1 MAFLRG
7 LTIHITFM
15 GSPLA
20 RPARIGKYDVTGV
33 IGRGGMGIVYR
44 ATDPRIGRPVAIK
57 VLTGFFSEDS
67 ELLARFYREA
77 KSTGSLQHQNIVTVY
92 ELGDQDG
99 FPYLVMEYLEGESLD
114 NIIASRKPLSISEK
128 LGIMVRVCDGLSFAH
143 ERGIIH
149 RDIKPANIMVLT
161 SGAVK
166 IVDFGIAQVG
176 NKRLTRTGQVVGSI
190 YYMSPEQL
198 NDTVELDARTDVYS
212 AGVVLFQLLTGVLPF
227 EGRDTSS
234 TLLKIVR
241 DPAPPLNKFISLFPP
256 ELETI
261 SQRALMKDRDQRYA
275 SAEDFSF
282 DLTRLRQ
289 QLNQALL
296 AEHLQK
302 AAAAMQQENFEGARQ
317 DLLQALRVDPQNAQA
332 KQLMREAL
340 QGIETLKRKQQAKEL
355 GSRAEEALNQK
366 DLDTAL
372 QYAEQALQLD
382 NANAALRSL
391 LNKVV
396 GARDQ
401 AAKYCE
407 LLAHAERARQNGSL
421 EKASQALAEAIAIL
435 PLDPPGRA
443 LKARIEADMAER
455 TRKEKEQDAQVA
467 KRQFALAVNSVEKA
481 MADARLQLYLSQP
494 RAAWE
499 ILKAASHEAAQV
511 PLALR
516 TQMEAL
522 IHQVH
527 ENLIAQGPE
536 APALAT
542 ESIQTGCIRDETSAT
557 EEFDKFHSVA
567 RPESQSTPADTIRF
581 PNPPLADDT
590 SHLRSGTQPTVGSWR
605 DTNAIHQ
612 QPAVSDEG
620 TVPEEL
626 REFLTPPPERRWG
639 WPVGFGIGAIA
650 FGLAIYLTVFY
661 NKPEHH
667 APPPPKS
674 PVVQQDVPYAE
685 VNAGPW
691 GTVKEV
697 RSLDGQTVRTVND
710 QTPLRLELPPGQY
723 KVSLEGPNGEK
734 KVLQIEVPEHGG
746 NPYFVLFRKPD
757 IQRIINAK

>member
-1 MAFLRG
+1 
-7 LTIHITFM
+7 M

-114 NIIASRKPLSISEK
+114 SIIASRKPLSISEK
-128 LGIMVRVCDGLSFAH
+128 LGIMIRVCDGLSFAH

-149 RDIKPANIMVLT
+149 RDIKPANIVVLT

-190 YYMSPEQL
+190 NYMSPEQL

-241 DPAPPLNKFISLFPP
+241 DPPPPLNKFITLFPP

-261 SQRALMKDRDQRYA
+261 SQKALMKDRDQRYA
-275 SAEDFSF
+275 SAEDLAF

-289 QLNQALL
+289 QLNQQLL

-302 AAAAMQQENFEGARQ
+302 AVAAMQREDFESARQ
-317 DLLQALRVDPQNAQA
+317 DLLQALRVDPQNGQA

-340 QGIETLKRKQQAKEL
+340 QGIETQKRKQQAQQL
-355 GSRAEEALNQK
+355 GSRAEEALNKK

-382 NANAALRSL
+382 SANPGLRSL

-407 LLAHAERARQNGSL
+407 LLARAERARQSGSL

-435 PLDPPGRA
+435 PLDSTGQA
-443 LKARIEADMAER
+443 LKARIEADMVER
-455 TRKEKEQDAQVA
+455 SRREREQDAQVA

-499 ILKAASHEAAQV
+499 ILKAASDEAAQV

-536 APALAT
+536 APLAT
-542 ESIQTGCIRDETSAT
+542 ESIPTGRIKDDTSAT
-557 EEFDKFHSVA
+557 EEFDRFHSVA
-567 RPESQSTPADTIRF
+567 RPESQSMPRDTILF
-581 PNPPLADDT
+581 PNPPRTDDT
-590 SHLRSGTQPTVGSWR
+590 SHLHSATQPTVGAWR

-612 QPAVSDEG
+612 EPGVSDEG

-626 REFLTPPPERRWG
+626 REFLTPPERTWG
-639 WPVGFGIGAIA
+639 WPAVGLGIGAIA
-650 FGLAIYLTVFY
+650 LCVGIYWAVFY
-661 NKPEHH
+661 NKPEQHA
-667 APPPPKS
+667 APPAKP

-685 VNAGPW
+685 VNAEPW

-697 RSLDGQTVRTVND
+697 RSLDGQTVRSVND

-746 NPYFVLFRKPD
+746 NPYFVLFHKPD